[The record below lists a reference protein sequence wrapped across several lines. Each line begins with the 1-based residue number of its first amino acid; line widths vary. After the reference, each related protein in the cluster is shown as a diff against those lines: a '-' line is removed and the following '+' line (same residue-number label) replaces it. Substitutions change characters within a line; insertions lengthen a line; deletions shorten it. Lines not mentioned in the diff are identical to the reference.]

1 MKLPLISDYI
11 RYFKIYVAY
20 VGKRFYGFLVLVL
33 LVAASDALG
42 ITMLLPLLKASQVG
56 EDALGGKAQFLYDFL
71 AFLGV
76 PLEIGGI
83 LLFIGVIFLLK
94 GLLKFSQG
102 AVKAALS
109 ASLSRQLKKN
119 LFGYYAGLDYQYF
132 IKNNT
137 GHYVNVLNGQVNLFI
152 RSFNMFSLFSAGIIT
167 TAVYLGIALYLNAG
181 FTAMALGAAGILL
194 FFLKYVSRYSKKLSI
209 KTSQEN
215 SNLNKFLV
223 QTLHAMKYL
232 QATGRFKHLSK
243 NIKKSID
250 KLAGLR
256 FRLLTANAFVK
267 AVREPFVIFVII
279 GVVVIQVEWLNQA
292 IAPIIVTLLLF
303 YRSMNQLIGV
313 QNQWQQ
319 LMNTVGGVEMVLDEF
334 DRVQANQE
342 VSGVTQPARL
352 QEGLKLENV
361 SYAYH
366 DKPVLKDLNITIP
379 KNKTVAFVGES
390 GAGKS
395 TLTDLLSLVL
405 KPQQGDIYIDGVS
418 SKELDYKA
426 WRQKIGFVPQDT
438 VVFDDTVANNIS
450 LWTCDFKKD
459 QACQEKVKEVARK
472 AHCEQFVM
480 EMPKGFQT
488 PIGDRGV
495 RVSGGQR
502 QRLSIARELFKDPEL
517 LILDEAT
524 SALDTES
531 EQEIQESIDELKG
544 KMTVVIIAHRLSTIK
559 NVDYI
564 YVLDQGEVIEEG
576 SYEQLVAEKGSKFKE
591 MTEMQKL

>member
-56 EDALGGKAQFLYDFL
+56 EDAIGGKAQFLYDLL

-94 GLLKFSQG
+94 GLLKFGQG

-132 IKNNT
+132 IKHNT
-137 GHYVNVLNGQVNLFI
+137 GHYVNVLNGQVNKFI
-152 RSFNMFSLFSAGIIT
+152 QSFNVFSMFSAGIIT

-209 KTSQEN
+209 KTSQET

-232 QATGRFKHLSK
+232 QATGRFQHLSK
-243 NIKKSID
+243 NVKKSID

-256 FRLLTANAFVK
+256 FRLLTANAFVG
-267 AVREPFVIFVII
+267 AIREPFVIFVII

-313 QNQWQQ
+313 QNKWQQ

-342 VSGVTQPARL
+342 VSGVTQPAQL
-352 QEGLKLENV
+352 QEGLRLENV

-366 DKPVLKDLNITIP
+366 DKSVLKDLNMTIP
-379 KNKTVAFVGES
+379 KNQTVAFVGES

-418 SKELDYKA
+418 SRELDYKA

-438 VVFDDTVANNIS
+438 VVFDDSVANNIS
-450 LWTCDFKKD
+450 LWTGDFKKEES
-459 QACQEKVKEVARK
+459 CWEKVMEAARK
-472 AHCEQFVM
+472 AHCEHFIQ
-480 EMPKGFQT
+480 EMPKGYQT
-488 PIGDRGV
+488 TIGDRGV

-531 EQEIQESIDELKG
+531 EQEIQKSIDELKG

-559 NVDYI
+559 NADYI
-564 YVLDQGEVIEEG
+564 YVLDQGKVIEEG
-576 SYEQLVAEKGSKFKE
+576 SYEQLVAEEDSKFKE
-591 MTEMQKL
+591 MTEMQSL